1 MVGQSREYICEQKMS
16 EIRDIAL
23 VKELCAL
30 PAETSWV
37 EFKHNITDP
46 EVIGVRISALSNSA
60 RLADKHTAYMIWGVE
75 DGTHRIVG
83 TSFNPAT
90 AKTKNQ
96 PLEMWLTQHLLPKV
110 FFQFKEL
117 SVDDKRLVIL
127 EIPAATTSPVEFERT
142 AYIRVGS
149 ATPRLSDHVER
160 LKSLWAKLQP
170 FAWEAAAA
178 KEYVEADEVLKLLDY
193 PSYFRMLGRPLPD
206 NREGIF
212 EQLKNDR
219 LIETD
224 VGGRWN
230 ITNLGAILFAM
241 QLEQFERLARKAVRI
256 MMYDGKS
263 RADPVI
269 NRRDGQR
276 GYASGFEG
284 ILAFINGLL
293 PKNEHIGQALRAETP
308 MYPEIA
314 LRELVANALIHQD
327 MTITGAGPMVEIF
340 SDRVEI
346 TNPGQPLIDPQRFID
361 MPPRS
366 RNEALASLMRRMRIC
381 EEQGSGVDKVVTAVE
396 VFQLPAPDFRVDGEN
411 TKTVLLAPR
420 SFAEMTAPERVRACY
435 QHAVL
440 KVLSGAK
447 LTNSSLRARLGIA
460 EQNAAQ
466 VTRIINEARD
476 AGLIKFADPDSPRAG
491 YLPYWA

>member
-1 MVGQSREYICEQKMS
+1 MNREHSMDDSRN
-16 EIRDIAL
+16 IAL

-37 EFKHNITDP
+37 EFKHNIADGN
-46 EVIGVRISALSNSA
+46 VIGTRISALSNGA

-75 DGTHRIVG
+75 DETHRIVG
-83 TSFNPAT
+83 TTFNPSVEKA
-90 AKTKNQ
+90 KNQ
-96 PLEMWLTQHLLPKV
+96 PLEMWLSQHLSPRI

-117 SVDDKRLVIL
+117 IVDEKRIVVL
-127 EIPAATTSPVEFERT
+127 EIPAATTSPVEFDRT

-149 ATPRLSDHVER
+149 ATPRLSDHTER
-160 LKSLWAKLQP
+160 LKALWTKLQP
-170 FAWEAAAA
+170 FAWETAAA
-178 KEYVEADEVLKLLDY
+178 KEYVQGDQVLKLLDY
-193 PSYFRMLGRPLPD
+193 PAYFRLLDRPLPD
-206 NREGIF
+206 NRDGIF
-212 EQLKNDR
+212 EQLTSDK
-219 LIETD
+219 LIEPD

-230 ITNLGAILFAM
+230 ITNLGAILFGM
-241 QLEQFERLARKAVRI
+241 QLDQFERLSRKAMRI
-256 MMYDGKS
+256 MMYGGTS
-263 RADPVI
+263 RADAVV

-284 ILAFINGLL
+284 ILTFINGLL
-293 PKNEHIGQALRAETP
+293 PRNEHIGQALRAETP
-308 MYPEIA
+308 VYPEIA

-327 MTITGAGPMVEIF
+327 MTITGTGPMVEIF
-340 SDRVEI
+340 SDRIEI
-346 TNPGQPLIDPQRFID
+346 TNPGRPLIDPQRFID

-411 TKTVLLAPR
+411 TKAVLLAPR
-420 SFAEMTAPERVRACY
+420 SFADMTAPERVRACY

-440 KVLSGAK
+440 KFFSGGK

-476 AGLIKFADPDSPRAG
+476 SGLIKLADPDSPRAG
-491 YLPYWA
+491 YLPFWA

>member
-1 MVGQSREYICEQKMS
+1 
-16 EIRDIAL
+16 L

-37 EFKHNITDP
+37 EFKHNIADGN
-46 EVIGVRISALSNSA
+46 VIGARISALSNSA
-60 RLADKHTAYMIWGVE
+60 RLADKHTTYMIWGVE
-75 DGTHRIVG
+75 DETHRIVG
-83 TSFNPAT
+83 TTFNPSVEKA
-90 AKTKNQ
+90 KNQ
-96 PLEMWLTQHLLPKV
+96 PLEMWLSQHLSPKI

-117 SVDDKRLVIL
+117 IVDEKRIVVL
-127 EIPAATTSPVEFERT
+127 EIPAATTTPVEFDRT

-149 ATPRLSDHVER
+149 ATPRLSDHTER
-160 LKSLWAKLQP
+160 LKSLWTKLQP
-170 FAWEAAAA
+170 FAWETAAA
-178 KEYVEADEVLKLLDY
+178 KEYVQGDEVLKLLDY
-193 PSYFRMLGRPLPD
+193 PAYFRLLDRPLPD
-206 NREGIF
+206 NRDGIF
-212 EQLKNDR
+212 EQLNSDK
-219 LIETD
+219 LIEPD

-230 ITNLGAILFAM
+230 ITNLGAILFGL
-241 QLEQFERLARKAVRI
+241 QLEQFERLSRKAMRI
-256 MMYDGKS
+256 MMYGGTS
-263 RADPVI
+263 RADAVV

-284 ILAFINGLL
+284 ILTFINGLL
-293 PKNEHIGQALRAETP
+293 PRNEHIGQALRAETP
-308 MYPEIA
+308 VYPEIA

-327 MTITGAGPMVEIF
+327 MTINRTGPMVEIF
-340 SDRVEI
+340 SDRIEI
-346 TNPGQPLIDPQRFID
+346 TNPGRPLIDPQRFID

-411 TKTVLLAPR
+411 TKAVLLAPR
-420 SFAEMTAPERVRACY
+420 SFADMTAPERVRACY

-440 KVLSGAK
+440 KFLSGGK

-476 AGLIKFADPDSPRAG
+476 SGLIKLADPDSPRAG
-491 YLPYWA
+491 YLPFWA